1 MPEPAPLRLHDEDP
15 ALFREAVRFTAAQTG
30 FVPRLIEKDYFC
42 TVVLEYLSPSAAEL
56 VFRGGT
62 CLAKIHAEFYRL
74 SEDLDFVIPTPLDAS
89 RSDRSRLAARP
100 KRAVGTIGRQVPG
113 LRVITALTGAN
124 DSSQYAAV
132 LGYTSVLSTRGQ
144 DWVSRAR
151 AMRRMVSE
159 KRNCYAALRRNRGF
173 RSGGFD
179 SPRLHLCSRHRHPD
193 RAQDGLLDLDH
204 ASRREVTAQRSWD
217 EAIAAQRRDLLALC
231 HRRSGPSRPPGRA
244 VSRGWAPH
252 TARWTVE
259 PRSQRSRV
267 DCGCWE
273 TRRVPAAACRLPR
286 RESEPSTDG
295 RAGDASPERS
305 LVPPAPHHLIPEGRP
320 AFVLAPLGCAQRA
333 VVALDRLIQFDLPA
347 PPYPGC
353 QGVLEDLTPGH
364 PTSQTIG
371 LSQQRPVHADGH
383 LRLRR
388 HGMTVYRTVHPLTTS
403 SSQRARPVRIPLS
416 AAAHRWSRSDSGYS
430 DLRALTDT
438 RSRSRHRQAESH
450 SRGRGFDSPRLPL
463 SAR

>member
-231 HRRSGPSRPPGRA
+231 HRRSGQA
-244 VSRGWAPH
+244 AL
-252 TARWTVE
+252 
-259 PRSQRSRV
+259 
-267 DCGCWE
+267 
-273 TRRVPAAACRLPR
+273 PAAQSHVGGRLTQHAGQWNHDHIVRESIAGVGRHDECRPSLAARLVGNLNPVQMAAPGMRLRSAHSSHPR
-286 RESEPSTDG
+286 RIISSP
-295 RAGDASPERS
+295 RDAQ
-305 LVPPAPHHLIPEGRP
+305 L
-320 AFVLAPLGCAQRA
+320 
-333 VVALDRLIQFDLPA
+333 
-347 PPYPGC
+347 
-353 QGVLEDLTPGH
+353 
-364 PTSQTIG
+364 
-371 LSQQRPVHADGH
+371 
-383 LRLRR
+383 
-388 HGMTVYRTVHPLTTS
+388 S
-403 SSQRARPVRIPLS
+403 SSRRS
-416 AAAHRWSRSDSGYS
+416 AA
-430 DLRALTDT
+430 
-438 RSRSRHRQAESH
+438 
-450 SRGRGFDSPRLPL
+450 L
-463 SAR
+463 SER